1 MPAKEKP
8 DLNALLGNAAGST
21 RRRPMPVEAAPVSR
35 DNSPKKVATQ
45 PSRERTA
52 AITAHFP
59 EDVRAQLKIL
69 AVEQR
74 RTMQGLIAEAFND
87 LFSKYG
93 KPEIAPLNDTASR

>member
-1 MPAKEKP
+1 MAAKEKP
-8 DLNALLGNAAGST
+8 DLNALLANAGGST
-21 RRRPMPVEAAPVSR
+21 RRRSMPVEPALVPHDGVSA
-35 DNSPKKVATQ
+35 KTVTQ
-45 PSRERTA
+45 LSRERTA

-69 AVEQR
+69 AVEKR

-93 KPEIAPLNDTASR
+93 KPEIAPVDNGTSG